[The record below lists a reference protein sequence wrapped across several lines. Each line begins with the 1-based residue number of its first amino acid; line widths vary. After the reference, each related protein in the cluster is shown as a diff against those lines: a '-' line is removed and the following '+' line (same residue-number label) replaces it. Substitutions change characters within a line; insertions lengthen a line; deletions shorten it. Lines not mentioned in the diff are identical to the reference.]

1 METNGAVEI
10 SDLETRI
17 NRALDKVRPYL
28 MIDGGGVELV
38 SVDIKAGI
46 VEVALTGACETCA
59 LAPMTLRA
67 GIERAIL
74 REAPEVVRIESKSI
88 IR

>member
-1 METNGAVEI
+1 METNSAIEV

-17 NRALDKVRPYL
+17 HHALDVVRPYL

-38 SVDIKAGI
+38 SVDVENGI